1 MLSKLSTSIKFIN
14 SLPLRAFATSVDF
27 SNWTEHEGLKNWI
40 QKQVDLM
47 QPDKVHLCD
56 GSPEERDKLNNAM
69 VLSGTFIPVPK
80 RPWSYYARSHP
91 ADVPCGGS
99 HPNLL
104 KTKRRRRAV
113 KQLERP

>member
-1 MLSKLSTSIKFIN
+1 
-14 SLPLRAFATSVDF
+14 
-27 SNWTEHEGLKNWI
+27 
-40 QKQVDLM
+40 M

-69 VLSGTFIPVPK
+69 VLSGTFISVPK

-91 ADVPCGGS
+91 ADVARVEGAT
-99 HPNLL
+99 LIL
-104 KTKRRRRAV
+104 KMKRSRAV

>member
-69 VLSGTFIPVPK
+69 VLLRKVP
-80 RPWSYYARSHP
+80 PCGCS
-91 ADVPCGGS
+91 PCGGS